1 MMAAATKIPARSLN
15 GCWTCRVRRK
25 KCDETRPACSRCI
38 SLDLECHGYGPRPYW
53 MDNGALQNEQASK
66 FRQMVSQARS
76 RKRRQKLLLS
86 TRPAARGKVYPFFN
100 VAQDEVQGLNR
111 DSNAAALNNS
121 TLACSTMPLNQLP
134 TPGGTSV
141 FPEED
146 YATFSKQLEWSQ
158 NPSSPSSSVEGLL
171 TPNVLEIQEPGI
183 AWGDMVTSD
192 DFGLALSKTALSD
205 LDDFMWSASLD
216 SPHLQ
221 KDPTLSPDPTNLQP
235 TSGMHMLAAA
245 TCGQTISW
253 PMTPVDPISGSK
265 SEDELLMHYL
275 DRVFYI
281 QYPFYHTQDRQGRGW
296 LLSLLRRI
304 EPAYYASL
312 ALSELDLLSTS
323 LPQSELPARL
333 TQLRTKDSYYDL
345 ALQGMQCIM
354 ADSFSW
360 NAQSQFTHNLEGLV
374 SILQLLYWEI
384 LAGGTK
390 NWQWLLRLAGNLMP
404 AFIQMRMSST
414 IHDASGQIC
423 PSIPLGN
430 QSPSSEDDCT
440 AKLLLGSFVSLDI
453 IASASTRRA
462 PFLEI
467 DHVQILDHFGISLEI
482 LMGCRNSIMALISE
496 VSALDRWKKEA
507 EAARK
512 LSIIEL
518 AQRGGQLEERLR
530 RELADLEQVS
540 APGSLSAWGSSAT
553 PGGSRAHPSINKAF
567 GLGAIAYLH
576 VVLSGAHPELPEIAQ
591 TVSEAI
597 IVFQMLRDQRLLSS
611 VVWPFC
617 IVGCL
622 AQPDQ
627 RPSFRELF
635 TTAEAT
641 VGTLAEAFRV
651 MEECWQ
657 ARKSRTSECD
667 WVSVMNERGDYV
679 LLR

>member
-1 MMAAATKIPARSLN
+1 
-15 GCWTCRVRRK
+15 
-25 KCDETRPACSRCI
+25 
-38 SLDLECHGYGPRPYW
+38 
-53 MDNGALQNEQASK
+53 MDNGNLQNEQASK

-76 RKRRQKLLLS
+76 KKRRQKLLLS
-86 TRPAARGKVYPFFN
+86 TRPSARTTGKGLHMSSKGPALRSITLVYPFFN
-100 VAQDEVQGLNR
+100 VAPGEMQRLTQ
-111 DSNAAALNNS
+111 DSNVAAIDPC
-121 TLACSTMPLNQLP
+121 TLAGSTVPLNQLP
-134 TPGGTSV
+134 TPEGTSV

-146 YATFSKQLEWSQ
+146 YATFSKHMEWIQ

-171 TPNVLEIQEPGI
+171 TPNVLEMHEPGI
-183 AWGDMVTSD
+183 AWGDLVTSD
-192 DFGLALSKTALSD
+192 DFGLAMSKSALSD
-205 LDDFMWSASLD
+205 LDDLMWSASLE

-221 KDPTLSPDPTNLQP
+221 KGPSLSPDPISLQP

-253 PMTPVDPISGSK
+253 PMTPLGPIPGSRP
-265 SEDELLMHYL
+265 EDELLMHYL

-323 LPQSELPARL
+323 LSKNELPARL
-333 TQLRTKDSYYDL
+333 AQLRIKDGYYDL
-345 ALQGMQCIM
+345 ALQGMQRIM

-360 NAQSQFTHNLEGLV
+360 NTQSQFTHSLEGLI
-374 SILQLLYWEI
+374 SILQLLFWEI
-384 LAGGTK
+384 FAGGTK
-390 NWQWLLRLAGNLMP
+390 NWQWLLRLSGNLIP
-404 AFIQMRMSST
+404 AFMRTRMSST
-414 IHDASGQIC
+414 LHDASGQIC
-423 PSIPLGN
+423 PNAPLDN
-430 QSPSSEDDCT
+430 HSPSPEDDCT
-440 AKLLLGSFVSLDI
+440 TKLLLGSFVSLDI
-453 IASASTRRA
+453 IASASTRRG
-462 PFLEI
+462 PFLDI
-467 DHVQILDHFGISLEI
+467 DHVHVLDHLGIPLES

-496 VSALDRWKKEA
+496 VSALDRWKKES
-507 EAARK
+507 EVARK

-530 RELADLEQVS
+530 RELADLEQLS
-540 APGSLSAWGSSAT
+540 PPGPCSAWGSSAT
-553 PGGSRAHPSINKAF
+553 PGASRAHPGISRAF

-591 TVSEAI
+591 TVADAI
-597 IVFQMLRDQRLLSS
+597 LVFQVLRDRRLLSS

-627 RPSFRELF
+627 QPSFQELF
-635 TTAEAT
+635 TTAEAPE
-641 VGTLAEAFRV
+641 GTLAEAYRV

-657 ARKSRTSECD
+657 ARTSRTAECD

>member
-1 MMAAATKIPARSLN
+1 MAAATKIPARSLN

-25 KCDETRPACSRCI
+25 KCDETRPACTRCI

-53 MDNGALQNEQASK
+53 MDNGTLQNEQASK

-86 TRPAARGKVYPFFN
+86 TRPSARNTVYPFFN
-100 VAQDEVQGLNR
+100 VAPDELQGLTR
-111 DSNAAALNNS
+111 DSNVAAINNS
-121 TLACSTMPLNQLP
+121 TLVYSTVPLHQLP
-134 TPGGTSV
+134 TPEGTSV

-146 YATFSKQLEWSQ
+146 YTTFSKQLEWAH
-158 NPSSPSSSVEGLL
+158 NPSSPSSSVEGIL
-171 TPNVLEIQEPGI
+171 TPNVLETQEPGI
-183 AWGDMVTSD
+183 VWGDMMNSD
-192 DFGLALSKTALSD
+192 DFGLAMSKSSLSD
-205 LDDFMWSASLD
+205 LDDLMWSASLD

-221 KDPTLSPDPTNLQP
+221 KEPTLSPDPTSLQP
-235 TSGMHMLAAA
+235 TSGTHMLAAA

-253 PMTPVDPISGSK
+253 PGTPLDPIPGSR

-304 EPAYYASL
+304 KPAYYASL
-312 ALSELDLLSTS
+312 ALSELDLLSAS
-323 LPQSELPARL
+323 LPKSELPARL
-333 TQLRTKDSYYDL
+333 AQLRTKDGYHDL
-345 ALQGMQCIM
+345 ALQGMQRIM

-360 NAQSQFTHNLEGLV
+360 NAQSQITHSLEGLV

-384 LAGGTK
+384 FAGGTK

-404 AFIQMRMSST
+404 VFMQVRMPSTPHETSS
-414 IHDASGQIC
+414 QIC
-423 PSIPLGN
+423 PSIPLDN
-430 QSPSSEDDCT
+430 QSPSPGDDST
-440 AKLLLGSFVSLDI
+440 ARLLLGSLVSLDI

-462 PFLEI
+462 PFLDI
-467 DHVQILDHFGISLEI
+467 DHVQVLDRFEISLESLI
-482 LMGCRNSIMALISE
+482 GCRNSIMALIAD
-496 VSALDRWKKEA
+496 VSALDRWKKES

-518 AQRGGQLEERLR
+518 AQRGGQLEQRLR
-530 RELADLEQVS
+530 RELADLQQMS
-540 APGSLSAWGSSAT
+540 ASEPFAAWGSSAT
-553 PGGSRAHPSINKAF
+553 PGVSRAHPGINKAF

-597 IVFQMLRDQRLLSS
+597 LVFQMLRDQRLLSS

-622 AQPDQ
+622 AQPEQ
-627 RPSFRELF
+627 QTSFRDLF
-635 TTAEAT
+635 TMAEAT
-641 VGTLAEAFRV
+641 EGTLAEAYRV
-651 MEECWQ
+651 MEECWK
-657 ARKSRTSECD
+657 ARKSRASDCD